1 MSLGIWLGWSG
12 KERLGGLEVSVLRSG
27 GFGTDEVGE
36 NVANLGPSEVAG
48 DLAYEFDA
56 SANVERS
63 HREVHWKK
71 NSLDGRL

>member
-12 KERLGGLEVSVLRSG
+12 KERLGGLEVSVLRSEV
-27 GFGTDEVGE
+27 FGTDEVGE
-36 NVANLGPSEVAG
+36 NVANLGPSKVAG

-56 SANVERS
+56 TANVERS
-63 HREVHWKK
+63 HMEVHWKT

>member
-1 MSLGIWLGWSG
+1 MEWEG
-12 KERLGGLEVSVLRSG
+12 KIGGLDVSVMRSG
-27 GFGTDEVGE
+27 AFGTGEVGE

-48 DLAYEFDA
+48 DLAYKFNA
-56 SANVERS
+56 SANMERS

>member
-1 MSLGIWLGWSG
+1 M
-12 KERLGGLEVSVLRSG
+12 RSG
-27 GFGTDEVGE
+27 AFGIDEVGE
-36 NVANLGPSEVAG
+36 NVANLGSLKVVG

-63 HREVHWKK
+63 HREVHWKT